1 LDRQM
6 AQRIEQSRRELTPLM
21 ERLTQSIESTLRQKQ
36 FMITQLTEG
45 FTANHPKNKNKSG
58 FAQIAREGKVIDL
71 DVLSV
76 GDQFDAMNDKKVV
89 RAEVINIE
97 STI

>member
-1 LDRQM
+1 
-6 AQRIEQSRRELTPLM
+6 M

-36 FMITQLTEG
+36 FIITQLTEG
-45 FTANHPKNKNKSG
+45 FIANHPKNKNKSG

-76 GDQFDAMNDKKVV
+76 GDRFDAMNERRVV
-89 RAEVINIE
+89 RSEVVEII
-97 STI
+97 SI